1 MSIFDSPGKVFSPK
15 CKDDSSNLYAGFMVK
30 SHKTVTRIYTLVSGG
45 ALSHLMR
52 EMGVN
57 LIVSLFQAIDE
68 HSVCQLP
75 FLYNTI

>member
-1 MSIFDSPGKVFSPK
+1 
-15 CKDDSSNLYAGFMVK
+15 MVK
-30 SHKTVTRIYTLVSGG
+30 SHKTVTRIYTLDSGG